1 MKYVFDTCAFI
12 VLGHY
17 FPERFPSFW
26 KNLDDYVGRGKIISV
41 REVFKELDNSAS
53 KSHLRAWIDLNKKI
67 FLIPSS
73 KEMEFVSQI
82 FSIPQYQ
89 HMVEVEKRLKGT
101 PVADPFIIASAKIRG
116 ACVVTEEVKK
126 KDASKIPNVCEH
138 FGIECTNLESF
149 MEKEHW
155 RF

>member
-1 MKYVFDTCAFI
+1 MKYVFDACTFI

-26 KNLDDYVGRGKIISV
+26 KNLDDYVSKGKIISV
-41 REVFKELDNSAS
+41 REVFKELDNNAS
-53 KSHLRAWIDLNKKI
+53 KSHLRTWIDLNKKI
-67 FLIPSS
+67 FLTPGS

-82 FSIPQYQ
+82 FLVPQYQ
-89 HMVEVEKRLKGT
+89 HMVEIKKRLKGI

-116 ACVVTEEVKK
+116 ACVVTEEEKK
-126 KDASKIPNVCEH
+126 KDASRIPNVCEH
-138 FGIECTNLESF
+138 FAVECTNLESF